1 MFKIRSIIAL
11 LIILVLTVYGCSQK
25 ENTVSSEK
33 EVTKNESKVEGKS
46 KVKKESNTLNAQ
58 SLENNLE
65 NQDIVVENGRY
76 LIRSEE
82 YKSLYPDALQ
92 AYIRNNTGKDIK
104 DITFGFVAWDKN
116 GLPIKIKRSVDFSD
130 GNYFSGVKGEAVN
143 IAPGDLYGEDT
154 GMELD
159 KGMDIEYFKPI
170 IASYEDFEGNTWENK
185 ELKNFLKIYEGKRL
199 KDIEGYED
207 YIFYKNN

>member
-1 MFKIRSIIAL
+1 MFKIRSIIAV
-11 LIILVLTVYGCSQK
+11 LIILVLTAYGCSQK
-25 ENTVSSEK
+25 ENAVSSEK

-58 SLENNLE
+58 SLENKLE
-65 NQDIVVENGRY
+65 NQDIVIENGRY

-130 GNYFSGVKGEAVN
+130 GNYFTGVKGEAAN

-159 KGMDIEYFKPI
+159 KDMDIEYFKPI

-207 YIFYKNN
+207 YIFLKNN

>member
-1 MFKIRSIIAL
+1 MFKIRSIIAV
-11 LIILVLTVYGCSQK
+11 LIILVLTTYGCSQK
-25 ENTVSSEK
+25 ENAVSSEK
-33 EVTKNESKVEGKS
+33 EVTKNDSKVEGKS

>member
-1 MFKIRSIIAL
+1 MFKIKSIIAV
-11 LIILVLTVYGCSQK
+11 LIILVLTAYGCSQK
-25 ENTVSSEK
+25 ENAVSSEK

-58 SLENNLE
+58 SLETKLE
-65 NQDIVVENGRY
+65 NQDIVIENGRY

-159 KGMDIEYFKPI
+159 KAMDIEYFKPI